1 MKTLY
6 RREKISMFLM
16 DYYYG
21 HEKWMTIL
29 RVIGGPLIILIG
41 IELYKEGFD
50 KISVA
55 YSGFCI
61 LFGVYMIIKP
71 FMLILFQLDNFKTEN
86 VDIKF
91 FDDFLTIKD
100 EQNEFKIGFKTIKK
114 ISDKQH
120 YFLFVISRTQR
131 LRIPKR
137 LIENDEQ
144 EIVRNIIKTTNLKA
158 TNNK

>member
-1 MKTLY
+1 
-6 RREKISMFLM
+6 MFLM

-29 RVIGGPLIILIG
+29 RLIGGPLLILIG
-41 IELYKEGFD
+41 YELYTSGTD

-71 FMLILFQLDNFKTEN
+71 YLWILFRLDNFKTED
-86 VDIKF
+86 VDIKIS
-91 FDDFLTIKD
+91 DDSLTIKD
-100 EQNEFKIGFKTIKK
+100 QHNEFNIGFETIKK
-114 ISDKQH
+114 VFEKQH
-120 YFLFVISRTQR
+120 YFLFVVSKTQR

-137 LIENDEQ
+137 IIQDEEQ
-144 EIVRNIIKTTNLKA
+144 EIVRNKIKSTSK
-158 TNNK
+158 KRS